1 MFIRNRLTSIIIC
14 VLLFYTSVSCKKEE
28 PETIVLPPTSVL
40 NVRSNWGVVTS
51 NFLRLRERPS
61 KQANVL
67 MGIPKGIIVEILS
80 NTEIAETIEK
90 ETAFWY
96 RVNFDGLFGWV
107 FGAYIE
113 VFGSKK
119 EAEDYS
125 QEIQ

>member
-1 MFIRNRLTSIIIC
+1 MIMDRRSWLLLICGLILYVSI
-14 VLLFYTSVSCKKEE
+14 SCKKEE
-28 PETIVLPPTSVL
+28 PETIVLPPISVL
-40 NVRSNWGVVTS
+40 TAHSNWGVVTS

-61 KQANVL
+61 KQSNVL

-80 NTEIAETIEK
+80 NTEIPETIEK

-107 FGAYIE
+107 FGAYLE

-119 EAEDYS
+119 DAEDYL
-125 QEIQ
+125 QEMQ